1 MLNALSSVFRSSR
14 DEDGL
19 HEEVEFH
26 LDMRTRQNMADGMDR
41 EAARKLALKS
51 FGGVEK
57 LKEDCRD
64 TWGVSVLEV
73 LRRDTRLAVRLL
85 LKNPGFTT
93 VALLTLALGIGATS
107 IVFTIVNG
115 VLLQPLDYPHS
126 DRIVNVWE
134 GSFEDGFTYG
144 YQDQT
149 SPANF
154 MDWRRENTVF
164 ESMALWANFSG
175 QATRSFIYNDGR
187 DAYNLTGRFVSTN
200 FFKVFGLS
208 PVIGRSFLPEEEVP
222 GSPRVVVISHRLWTQ
237 FLENDPA
244 VIGKSMH
251 LENNGRFSYEIIGV
265 MPEGF
270 RFGGSDLW
278 VSVGHMPESIYRR
291 GGNIMSVIGRLKEG
305 MSLEKA
311 RSAMNVIQW
320 RIHDEFKGLE
330 AYRSGWKIEPN
341 IDLEPMLDSVVSN
354 VRPSLV
360 LFTGAVCLLLLIAVA
375 NVANLLLSRA
385 LARKRE
391 MSVRAAMGAQRWQLI
406 KQLLSESIVLALI
419 GGAAGVLLAWLGL
432 KLVLQ
437 FHAGA
442 IPRAADIGIDFKVLV
457 FTLVASL
464 VTAVLFG
471 FAPALQTSKPDLNDA
486 LRQGANRL
494 TSDRSHNVVRNSF
507 TVIQIALAFT
517 LLIGAGLLIQS
528 FNRMQKI
535 DTGYKADNLLTVMV
549 TMTGAI
555 YDGPEA
561 RVAFLQQLIDEMKG
575 TSGVDA
581 AAAVSVLPTGKG
593 WPYPYT
599 RSDQPVPQPKD
610 RPRADLRSVT
620 EDYHETF
627 GIEVVR
633 GRPFN
638 RQDTWRSEK
647 VVMVNETFSR
657 TAFPGEEVLGK
668 HIRYFGQDW
677 RIIGVYADIKNV
689 GLTKDTN
696 PGVNLP
702 IAQWPGNDA
711 KSVYLTLRTKADPL
725 SLAPVV
731 SEKVRELNP
740 EQPLNQFQLMEAY
753 LDNSTSIDRFRSI
766 LMGLFAF
773 AALMLASIGIYGV
786 IAYSVEQRT
795 NEMGIRLALGSPRS
809 RLLWMIL
816 LQGTKLTVAGIVL
829 GLIGSWMLSRVIASQ
844 LYGVTASDPR
854 TFMAVSL
861 VLIVVSLVASIVPA
875 LRAMHVS
882 PMESLRTE

>member
-1 MLNALSSVFRSSR
+1 MTNLNKQSLPIVP
-14 DEDGL
+14 GL
-19 HEEVEFH
+19 E
-26 LDMRTRQNMADGMDR
+26 L
-41 EAARKLALKS
+41 L
-51 FGGVEK
+51 
-57 LKEDCRD
+57 
-64 TWGVSVLEV
+64 W
-73 LRRDTRLAVRLL
+73 RDTRLAFRLL
-85 LKNPGFTT
+85 LKNPGFSS

-164 ESMALWANFSG
+164 ESIALWANFSG
-175 QATRSFIYNDGR
+175 QSTRSFIYTEGNE
-187 DAYNLTGRFVSTN
+187 AYNLTGRFVSTN

-208 PVIGRSFLPEEEVP
+208 PLVGRSFLPEEELP
-222 GSPRVVVISHRLWTQ
+222 GAPRVVVISHRLWTQ
-237 FLENDPA
+237 FFENDTA
-244 VIGKSMH
+244 IIGKSIR

-270 RFGGSDLW
+270 RFGGSDVW
-278 VSVGHMPESIYRR
+278 VSLGHMPESIYRR

-305 MSLEKA
+305 VTLEKA

-354 VRPSLV
+354 VRPSLM
-360 LFTGAVCLLLLIAVA
+360 LFMGEVCLLLLIAVA

-385 LARKRE
+385 LTRQRE
-391 MSVRAAMGAQRWQLI
+391 MSVRAALGAQRWHLI
-406 KQLLSESIVLALI
+406 KQLLSESMVLALI
-419 GGAAGVLLAWLGL
+419 GGAMGLIIAWLGL
-432 KLVLQ
+432 QLVMQ

-442 IPRAADIGIDFKVLV
+442 IPRATDVGIDLKVLV
-457 FTLVASL
+457 FSVVVSL
-464 VTAVLFG
+464 ATAVLFG

-494 TSDRSHNVVRNSF
+494 TSDRSHNLVRSSF
-507 TVIQIALAFT
+507 TVIQVALAFT

-528 FNRMQKI
+528 FNRIQKI
-535 DTGYKADNLLTVMV
+535 DTGYTAGNLLTVMV
-549 TMTGAI
+549 TMKGAI
-555 YDGPEA
+555 YDGPEK

-575 TSGVDA
+575 TSGVEA
-581 AAAVSVLPTGKG
+581 ASAVSVLPTGKG

-620 EDYHETF
+620 ADYHETY
-627 GIEVVR
+627 GIEVLQ

-647 VVMVNETFSR
+647 VVMVNETFDK
-657 TAFPGEEVLGK
+657 TAFPDEDALGK
-668 HIRYFGQDW
+668 HIRYFGKDW

-689 GLTKDTN
+689 GLTKETS

-711 KSVYLTLRTKADPL
+711 KSVYLTLRTQSDPL
-725 SLAPVV
+725 SLAPIV

-740 EQPLNQFQLMEAY
+740 EQPLNQFQLMETY
-753 LDNSTSIDRFRSI
+753 LDNSTAIDRFRSI
-766 LMGLFAF
+766 LIGLFAV
-773 AALMLASIGIYGV
+773 AALVLASIGIYGV

-795 NEMGIRLALGSPRS
+795 HEMGIRLALGSKRS
-809 RLLWMIL
+809 SLIWIIL
-816 LQGTKLTVAGIVL
+816 QQGLKMTLAGVAL
-829 GLIGSWMLSRVIASQ
+829 GLVGSWILSRVISSQ
-844 LYGVTASDPR
+844 LYGVTSSDLR
-854 TFMAVSL
+854 TYLVVAIVLVCVSL
-861 VLIVVSLVASIVPA
+861 TACIVPA
-875 LRAMHVS
+875 MRAMRVS
-882 PMESLRTE
+882 PMQSLRAE

>member
-1 MLNALSSVFRSSR
+1 MLSWM
-14 DEDGL
+14 EGL
-19 HEEVEFH
+19 
-26 LDMRTRQNMADGMDR
+26 A
-41 EAARKLALKS
+41 
-51 FGGVEK
+51 
-57 LKEDCRD
+57 
-64 TWGVSVLEV
+64 
-73 LRRDTRLAVRLL
+73 RDTRLAVRLL
-85 LKNPGFTT
+85 LKNPGFTS
-93 VALLTLALGIGATS
+93 VALLTLALGIGATT

-154 MDWRRENTVF
+154 LDWRRENTVF
-164 ESMALWANFSG
+164 ESLALWANFSG
-175 QATRSFIYNDGR
+175 QSTRSFIYNDGSE
-187 DAYNLTGRFVSTN
+187 AYNLTGRFVSTN

-208 PVIGRSFLPEEEVP
+208 PIMGRSFLPEEEIP
-222 GSPRVVVISHRLWTQ
+222 GAPRVVVISHRLWTQ
-237 FLENDPA
+237 FFENAPEI
-244 VIGKSMH
+244 IGKTMR

-270 RFGGSDLW
+270 RFGGSDVW
-278 VSVGHMPESIYRR
+278 VPVGHMPESIYRR
-291 GGNIMSVIGRLKEG
+291 GGNIMSVIGRLKEDV
-305 MSLEKA
+305 SLEKA

-330 AYRSGWKIEPN
+330 AYRSGWRIEPN

-354 VRPSLV
+354 VRPSLI

-385 LARKRE
+385 LTRKRE
-391 MSVRAAMGAQRWQLI
+391 MSVRAALGASRWQLI

-419 GGAAGVLLAWLGL
+419 GGTVGIILAWLGL
-432 KLVLQ
+432 KLLLQ

-442 IPRAADIGIDFKVLV
+442 IPRAADIQINFEVLI
-457 FTLVASL
+457 FTVLASL

-494 TSDRSHNVVRNSF
+494 TSDRSHNLVRNSF
-507 TVIQIALAFT
+507 TVIQVALAFT

-528 FNRMQKI
+528 FNRMQQI

-549 TMTGAI
+549 TMTGAV

-575 TSGVDA
+575 TSGVQT

-593 WPYPYT
+593 WPYPYS
-599 RSDQPVPQPKD
+599 RSDQPIPQPKD

-620 EDYHETF
+620 ADYHETY
-627 GIEVVR
+627 GIDVVK

-647 VVMVNETFSR
+647 VVMVNETFDR
-657 TAFPGEEVLGK
+657 TAFPNEDALGK
-668 HIRYFGQDW
+668 HIRYFGKDW
-677 RIIGVYADIKNV
+677 RIIGIYADIKNV

-711 KSVYLTLRTKADPL
+711 KSVYLTLRTQGDPL

-740 EQPLNQFQLMEAY
+740 EQPLNQFQLMESY
-753 LDNSTSIDRFRSI
+753 LDSSTAIDRFRSI
-766 LMGLFAF
+766 LMGLFAT
-773 AALMLASIGIYGV
+773 AALVLASIGIYGV

-795 NEMGIRLALGSPRS
+795 NEMGIRLALGSKRS
-809 RLLWMIL
+809 TLLRMIL
-816 LQGTKLTVAGIVL
+816 FQGLKLTVVGIALGLVGSWVL
-829 GLIGSWMLSRVIASQ
+829 GRVIASQ
-844 LYGVTASDPR
+844 LYGVAASDLW
-854 TFMAVSL
+854 TY
-861 VLIVVSLVASIVPA
+861 VVVASVLMCVGVIACLVPA
-875 LRAMHVS
+875 LRAMRVS
-882 PMESLRTE
+882 PLQSLRAE